1 VTALNQDP
9 EFALTQAQLKEYLET
24 AVYPAKNLRDVQ
36 LREMEAIVSQGQLPF
51 SYDQYFL
58 CLTAAAQL
66 HDGSMS
72 RRLPPRSARIN
83 QVALDL
89 EPDLDTD
96 QHQDSDADL
105 LVNQVKSDR
114 PRLPASTWDKLSK
127 AARSSWNTFS
137 DTDKATMIDTLAQP
151 NQRSINAIHQSDHH
165 TGTDHDSP
173 TFDDSSG
180 AADLSVS
187 AANFRSQPSKT
198 VTIADAHPGDVR
210 RLLSTRNTTKGT
222 TTTVKQLQT
231 SSATTNPS
239 GQCDPQPGGSSADIQ
254 TRSTRVDFQQHTPPI
269 PRHGP
274 DPSTRPPVG
283 VTPTPA
289 EANAHQTSEPA
300 ASTPFL
306 KISTARVDKAIDDYW
321 ASDNAQVNDDQ
332 DFW

>member
-1 VTALNQDP
+1 
-9 EFALTQAQLKEYLET
+9 
-24 AVYPAKNLRDVQ
+24 
-36 LREMEAIVSQGQLPF
+36 
-51 SYDQYFL
+51 
-58 CLTAAAQL
+58 
-66 HDGSMS
+66 
-72 RRLPPRSARIN
+72 
-83 QVALDL
+83 LDL

-96 QHQDSDADL
+96 QPQESDTDL

-151 NQRSINAIHQSDHH
+151 NQRSVNAVHQSDHH
-165 TGTDHDSP
+165 TEADHDSP

-180 AADLSVS
+180 AANLSVS

-231 SSATTNPS
+231 SSAAIGSS
-239 GQCDPQPGGSSADIQ
+239 GQRDPQSGENSADIQ

-289 EANAHQTSEPA
+289 EANAHQTREPA
-300 ASTPFL
+300 APTPFL
-306 KISTARVDKAIDDYW
+306 KISTAKVDKAIDDYW